1 MARPGAGGG
10 AQSIRLERWDLS
22 KTQTSLIETEE
33 LARELDAPDLII
45 LDASWHMP
53 SEGRDAHAEYL
64 AEHIPGAL
72 FFDID
77 EIADTKSAFPHM
89 LPPPEKFSSRMRSM
103 GIGDGSRIVIYDSTG
118 LFSAPRAWWTF
129 RVMGVQDVT
138 VLNGGLRK
146 WKHERRPLDSGE
158 PLARTPRHF
167 TARRNAD
174 LVRDLSDMK
183 ALLKDRSAEIV
194 DARGAERFAGK
205 APEPRPGLR
214 SGHIPGSHNLPYS
227 SLITKDG
234 TLKPAPE
241 VERLF
246 EDAGVDLNKPVVTSC
261 GSGITASVLALAL
274 SEIGH
279 RRTSV
284 YDGSWSEWGADQS
297 LPVETS

>member
-1 MARPGAGGG
+1 MP
-10 AQSIRLERWDLS
+10 

-33 LARELDAPDLII
+33 LARELDAPDLVI

-53 SEGRDAHAEYL
+53 AEGRNAHAEYL

-77 EIADTKSAFPHM
+77 EIADTKSALPHM

-103 GIGDGSRIVIYDSTG
+103 GIGDGSRIVVYDSAG
-118 LFSAPRAWWTF
+118 LFSAARVWWTF
-129 RVMGVQDVT
+129 RVMGVQDVS
-138 VLNGGLRK
+138 VLNGGLPK
-146 WKHERRPLDSGE
+146 WKREGLPLESGE
-158 PLARTPRHF
+158 PTARTARHF

-174 LVRDLSDMK
+174 LVRDLTDMK
-183 ALLKDRSAEIV
+183 SLIKDRNAEIV
-194 DARGAERFAGK
+194 DARAAERFAGK
-205 APEPRPGLR
+205 APEPRAGLR
-214 SGHIPGSHNLPYS
+214 SGHIPGAHNLPFGR
-227 SLITKDG
+227 LITKDG

-246 EDAGVDLNKPVVTSC
+246 EEAGVDLSKPVVASC

-274 SEIGH
+274 AELGH

-284 YDGSWSEWGADQS
+284 YDGSWSEWGADQN
-297 LPVETS
+297 LPIETS